1 MTDATIISLAQQ
13 SVKLCV
19 LLSAPML
26 ITALIVGLVIS
37 IFQAV
42 TQIQE
47 MTLTFV
53 PKILAMVLVFFL
65 TMPWML
71 HKLMEFTQNLILS
84 IPNIIR

>member
-1 MTDATIISLAQQ
+1 MTEVTVIHLAQEAI
-13 SVKLCV
+13 KLCL
-19 LLSAPML
+19 LLSGPML
-26 ITALIVGLVIS
+26 ITALVVGLVIS

-53 PKILAMVLVFFL
+53 HKILAMVLVFFL

-71 HKLMEFTQNLILS
+71 KKLTEFTQNLILN
-84 IPNIIR
+84 IPHIIR